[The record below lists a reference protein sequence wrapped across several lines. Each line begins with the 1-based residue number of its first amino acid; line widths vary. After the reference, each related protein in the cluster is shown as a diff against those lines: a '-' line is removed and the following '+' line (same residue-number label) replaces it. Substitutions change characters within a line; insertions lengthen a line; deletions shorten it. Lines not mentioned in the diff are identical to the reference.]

1 MNKKILYISYDGMT
15 DPLGQSQVIPYLTGL
30 QKKNFDITI
39 LSAEKK
45 KNYSLHHEK
54 IENLLCRH
62 NIKWKKIYYT
72 KRPPII
78 STLFDILKLILKT
91 IPSTRDKKNQ
101 FHIVHCRSY
110 IAAFVGLYM
119 KNKYNVKFIFDMRG
133 FYADERVDGN
143 IWNTNNFIYRTVYNF
158 FKQKEN
164 IFLQKADYT
173 VSLTN
178 AAKDIIYN
186 WKEFKNLKPSIEVIP
201 CCADLSL
208 FSSINISKS
217 RVEFYKDKLKIAEND
232 FIILYLGSIGTWYML
247 DEMLIFFKRLL
258 IKKQN
263 AKFLFISLDDS
274 NLIKRTAKK
283 YSIPQDKI
291 IIEKAD
297 REDVPNLIS
306 LSDIS
311 IFFIKPVFSKKAS
324 SPTKLA
330 EIMGMGIP
338 VICNSNVGDIDEII
352 SKTQAGLIVNS
363 FSINEFDK
371 IIDSIDEKLNISK
384 EKIINSARQ
393 YFSLQMGI
401 EKYAKIYDTLK

>member
-39 LSAEKK
+39 LSAEKR
-45 KNYSLHHEK
+45 KNYSLHHER
-54 IENLLCRH
+54 IEILLRKH
-62 NIKWKKIYYT
+62 NIKWEKIYYT

-91 IPSTRDKKNQ
+91 KKIYKKNQ

-119 KNKYNVKFIFDMRG
+119 KNKHNVKFIFDMRG

-143 IWNTNNFIYRTVYNF
+143 IWDTNNFIYRTVYNF

-164 IFLQKADYT
+164 IFLRKADYT

-178 AAKDIIYN
+178 AGRNIIYN
-186 WKEFKNLKPSIEVIP
+186 WKEFKNRKPPIEVIP

-208 FSSINISKS
+208 FSPSNISKS
-217 RVEFYKDKLKIAEND
+217 KVEFYKDRLKITEND
-232 FIILYLGSIGTWYML
+232 FIISYLGSIGTWYML

-263 AKFLFISLDDS
+263 AKFLFVSLDDS
-274 NLIKRTAKK
+274 NLIKKTAKK

-291 IIEKAD
+291 IIQKAD
-297 REDVPNLIS
+297 RENVPSLIS

-352 SKTQAGLIVNS
+352 SKTQAGLIANN

-371 IIDSIDEKLNISK
+371 IIECIDEKLNISK
-384 EKIINSARQ
+384 EKIINSAKQ
-393 YFSLQMGI
+393 NFSLQMGI